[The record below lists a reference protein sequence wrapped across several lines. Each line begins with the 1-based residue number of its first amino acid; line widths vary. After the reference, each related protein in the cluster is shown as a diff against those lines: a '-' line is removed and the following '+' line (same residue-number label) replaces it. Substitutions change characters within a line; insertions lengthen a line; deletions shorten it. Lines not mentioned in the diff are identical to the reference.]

1 MVQQGK
7 EKDSS
12 DEVEIYMNGLLISLE
27 CAWTYAV
34 TKSEKNFLRSNEP
47 PKYRRNFVE
56 YQPGQLF
63 MRLKKPIYEFKSTDD
78 EKTYHINAKLQA
90 RYDSP
95 HKVVRKVLPVPYDAE
110 INGVE
115 KRISA
120 INMKPI

>member
-1 MVQQGK
+1 
-7 EKDSS
+7 
-12 DEVEIYMNGLLISLE
+12 
-27 CAWTYAV
+27 
-34 TKSEKNFLRSNEP
+34 
-47 PKYRRNFVE
+47 VE

-63 MRLKKPIYEFKSTDD
+63 MRLKKPIYEFKSADD

-90 RYDSP
+90 RYDGP
-95 HKVVRKVLPVPYDAE
+95 HKVVRKVSPVLYDAE

>member
-7 EKDSS
+7 KKDSS

-34 TKSEKNFLRSNEP
+34 GKLEKNFLGFNEP
-47 PKYRRNFVE
+47 PKYRRKFVK

-63 MRLKKPIYEFKSTDD
+63 MRLKKPIYEFKSADD
-78 EKTYHINAKLQA
+78 KKTNHINAKLQA
-90 RYDSP
+90 RYDGP
-95 HKVVRKVLPVPYDAE
+95 HKVVRKVSPVLYDAE

-115 KRISA
+115 KKSLLS
-120 INMKPI
+120 K